1 VTTGHSHAAPAKIS
15 SQHQRQFILCGTRDN
30 VTRRRSL
37 RTSISTAKGN
47 KYQDSLIKERR
58 NAEEKLRKELKPREI
73 LILIHLL
80 SQIAE
85 FKFRRIAKTYALAAY
100 RPRDERVLTQ
110 RQALNY

>member
-37 RTSISTAKGN
+37 GTPIAAKGN
-47 KYQDSLIKERR
+47 KYRDSLIKQRR
-58 NAEEKLRKELKPREI
+58 NAEEKLRKELKPHEISI
-73 LILIHLL
+73 LIRLL

-85 FKFRRIAKTYALAAY
+85 FTF
-100 RPRDERVLTQ
+100 
-110 RQALNY
+110 